1 MVAHKILETAQS
13 PNSLFP
19 FLIWGW
25 DYELGLGLELDNKV
39 VDIRADS
46 DSGNGLGVK
55 LVHNANATLSSFLS
69 LLLNFI

>member
-1 MVAHKILETAQS
+1 MNMTWGITS
-13 PNSLFP
+13 CSSSRCPNSPFP

-46 DSGNGLGVK
+46 DSGKGW
-55 LVHNANATLSSFLS
+55 VHNANATLASFLS